1 MWLSRW
7 NGVALF
13 SVTAIILCGGLLW
26 ANRSE
31 GQPRQDTAGNKGG
44 SLAAKGIANG
54 SPIRAKSADLLV
66 PAPKEQKA
74 AAGRRKALVYA
85 LDQNDKRLP
94 ARLEDPNGPTAEV
107 LIELPWAVVTGIVDH
122 RDIQRRVSKGGE
134 SPAITARELYR
145 RVELGRQTLLPSGT
159 WSDWQLVDAEPTLR
173 ILDNLPGQ
181 DEEMTPEELRID
193 ALVDPLPFARG
204 ATWEGVHVERLVP
217 KVWET
222 RVVGRAD
229 TPGAVENAPG
239 NERPP
244 ATPHG
249 IVQGLVQGL
258 VNGAPTKGL
267 PPGGIM
273 QFGARKKRRGIAKA
287 DKAEPPLLML
297 RQFDFTVDPGQTYR
311 YRARLVIWDTR
322 GRRKEVA
329 GDWSEPTGPVTVP

>member
-1 MWLSRW
+1 MWLSKW

-13 SVTAIILCGGLLW
+13 SVTAMILCGGLLW
-26 ANRSE
+26 ANRLE
-31 GQPRQDTAGNKGG
+31 GQPRQDTAGNKVG
-44 SLAAKGIANG
+44 SPAAKGVANG
-54 SPIRAKSADLLV
+54 SPIRSKSADLIV

-85 LDQNDKRLP
+85 LDQNDNRLP
-94 ARLEDPNGPTAEV
+94 ARLDDPNGPTAEV

-122 RDIQRRVSKGGE
+122 RDIQGRVSKGGE

-145 RVELGRQTLLPSGT
+145 RVELGRQTRLPSGT
-159 WSDWQLVDAEPTLR
+159 WSDWQRVDAEPTLR
-173 ILDNLPGQ
+173 ILDNLPEQ
-181 DEEMTPEELRID
+181 DEELTPEEFRII

-204 ATWEGVHVERLVP
+204 ATWDGVHVESLVP
-217 KVWET
+217 KVWKT
-222 RVVGRAD
+222 RVGGRAV
-229 TPGAVENAPG
+229 TPGAVEKAQR

-244 ATPHG
+244 VTPHG
-249 IVQGLVQGL
+249 FVRGLVD
-258 VNGAPTKGL
+258 GAPTKGL

-273 QFGARKKRRGIAKA
+273 QFGGGKTGVDLGAIANA
-287 DKAEPPLLML
+287 NQPEPPLLML

-322 GRRKEVA
+322 GRKKEVA